1 MAGSTPKEF
10 SPPYKLKTMKTNLKP
25 AVLTTRTI
33 AQLSEGRGGGLLPI
47 LALIISLMSWP
58 VQAQTLDFANRVDVV
73 LSDGLNVTLYGE
85 AKSLDK
91 DFTGRYRY
99 LPAGLRLSQKE
110 DGTPMFLFSKFTTE
124 DAEDDVSGAL
134 MHFLMEWGL
143 TPEQE
148 EELQTKLAARVQGLS
163 ATDPRFAGVEDP
175 RVMGAVD
182 VRTAPENSFEV
193 ISAVLSN
200 GKETPTLVT
209 SGNAPI
215 IPGGKVA
222 VAAMVEKNAAQL
234 LAASFEESSSITDV
248 SLALRFEY
256 DLLMPAVDGK
266 ITVDWTRID
275 SVYQK
280 YTRTANR
287 SNKKKR
293 DRKVRITD
301 TERDSLFSQMQQEK
315 AVVVQLDNL
324 QPDSEVAKQMVTAFM
339 EYFLRSV
346 SEREFRPPGQ
356 DDEDADDKR
365 NDQRDYNYRYRGYTV
380 DRERLNVKKQRRKE
394 TYELSVRLPITRQFE
409 LVENL
414 AAWYDGVRDNEKCV
428 NTVNLNDPTFE
439 HREIQLILDLD
450 AEDMFGKELNF
461 VTVDVRKRRSAE
473 GANDFQTQ
481 VTFDKK
487 MFEDVGNRASI
498 TYSKAED
505 ENPDLFEYR
514 TLYSLRGGRTFIPDT
529 SWTQGSWQ
537 GLTLAPPVA
546 PTPLRLEA
554 DLDQMKDNGIRNVS
568 IQVRYYKF
576 GEPTETSFNLNVS
589 RKIGYLEDKIFMDR
603 NTQGYAYRYVFF
615 HEDHGPM
622 ATPWDAKI
630 NTGYLFAV
638 IPEELRDRKK
648 ETIEEMVELGKAVAG
663 KDKVEDVLDKFKD
676 LIIKD

>member
-1 MAGSTPKEF
+1 MAASTPNEF
-10 SPPYKLKTMKTNLKP
+10 FPPFNPKMMKINFKP
-25 AVLTTRTI
+25 TI
-33 AQLSEGRGGGLLPI
+33 L
-47 LALIISLMSWP
+47 LALIISLLSWSAN
-58 VQAQTLDFANRVDVV
+58 AQTLDFANRVDVV
-73 LSDGLNVTLYGE
+73 LSDGVNVTLYGH
-85 AKSLDK
+85 AKSLSK
-91 DFTGRYRY
+91 DFSGLYSY
-99 LPAGLRLSQKE
+99 LPVGLRLSAKE

-124 DAEDDVSGAL
+124 DASDDVSGAL

-148 EELQTKLAARVQGLS
+148 EELQSKLASRVQGLAS
-163 ATDPRFAGVEDP
+163 TDPRFAGVEDP

-182 VRTAPENSFEV
+182 VRTDPENSFEV

-209 SGNAPI
+209 SGRAPI

-222 VAAMVEKNAAQL
+222 VAAMMEKNAAQL
-234 LAASFEESSSITDV
+234 LAASFEKSSSITDV

-256 DLLMPAVDGK
+256 DLLMPAVDGR
-266 ITVDWTRID
+266 ITVDWTRVD
-275 SVYQK
+275 SVYQT
-280 YTRTANR
+280 YTREADR
-287 SNKKKR
+287 SNDKKR
-293 DRKVRITD
+293 DRKVSITD
-301 TERDSLFSQMQQEK
+301 TERDSLFSQMQEQK

-346 SEREFRPPGQ
+346 AQREFRPPGQ
-356 DDEDADDKR
+356 EEDIDDKR
-365 NDQRDYNYRYRGYTV
+365 NDQRDYDYKYRGYTV
-380 DRERLNVKKQRRKE
+380 NRERLNIKKQRRKE

-414 AAWYDGVRDNEKCV
+414 ASWYDGVRDNEKCV
-428 NTVNLNDPTFE
+428 NTVNLNDPFFQ

-487 MFEDVGNRASI
+487 MFEEVGNRTSI
-498 TYSKAED
+498 SYSKAED
-505 ENPDLFEYR
+505 EEPDLFEYR
-514 TLYSLRGGRTFIPDT
+514 TLFSLRGGRIFVPDT

-554 DLDQMKDNGIRNVS
+554 DLEELKDNGIRNVS
-568 IQVRYYKF
+568 IQLRYYKF
-576 GEPTETSFNLNVS
+576 GEPTETNFNLNVS
-589 RKIGYLEDKIFMDR
+589 QKIGYLEDKIFMDR

-615 HEDHGPM
+615 HEDHGPL

-630 NTGYLFAV
+630 NTGYLYAV

-648 ETIEEMVELGKAVAG
+648 ETIDEMVELGKAVAG
-663 KDKVEDVLDKFKD
+663 NDKAGNVLDKFKD

>member
-1 MAGSTPKEF
+1 MIINFKSTF
-10 SPPYKLKTMKTNLKP
+10 LL
-25 AVLTTRTI
+25 VLFI
-33 AQLSEGRGGGLLPI
+33 SFLSWY
-47 LALIISLMSWP
+47 AS
-58 VQAQTLDFANRVDVV
+58 AQTLDFANRVDVV
-73 LSDGLNVTLYGE
+73 LSDGLSVTLYGHTN
-85 AKSLDK
+85 SLSK
-91 DFTGRYRY
+91 DFTGRYSY
-99 LPAGLRLSQKE
+99 LPAGLRLSKKA

-148 EELQTKLAARVQGLS
+148 EELQTKLTSRIEGLS
-163 ATDPRFAGVEDP
+163 STDPRFAAVENP

-182 VRTAPENSFEV
+182 VRTDPDNSFEV

-209 SGNAPI
+209 SGRAPI

-222 VAAMVEKNAAQL
+222 VAAMMEKNAAQL

-256 DLLMPAVDGK
+256 DLLMPAVDGR
-266 ITVDWTRID
+266 ITVDWSSVD
-275 SVYQK
+275 SVYQT

-287 SNKKKR
+287 SNDKKR
-293 DRKVRITD
+293 DRKVSISD
-301 TERDSLFSQMQQEK
+301 TERDSLFSQMQEQK

-346 SEREFRPPGQ
+346 SEREFRPPGEE
-356 DDEDADDKR
+356 EDPDDKR
-365 NDQRDYNYRYRGYTV
+365 NDQRGYDYRYRGYTV
-380 DRERLNVKKQRRKE
+380 NRERLNIKKQRRKE

-414 AAWYDGVRDNEKCV
+414 ASWYDGVRDNEKCV

-461 VTVDVRKRRSAE
+461 VSVDIRKRRSAE
-473 GANDFQTQ
+473 GANDFQRQ
-481 VTFDKK
+481 VTFDKR
-487 MFEDVGNRASI
+487 MFEEEGNRTTI

-514 TLYSLRGGRTFIPDT
+514 TLYSLRGGRTFVPDT

-537 GLTLAPPVA
+537 GLTLAPPVT

-554 DLDQMKDNGIRNVS
+554 DLEAMKDNGIRNVS
-568 IQVRYYKF
+568 VQVRYYKF
-576 GEPTETSFNLNVS
+576 GVPTESNFNLNVS
-589 RKIGYLEDKIFMDR
+589 RQIGYLEDRIFMDR

-615 HEDHGPM
+615 HEDHGPL

-638 IPEELRDRKK
+638 IPEELRDRKQ
-648 ETIEEMVELGKAVAG
+648 ETIDEMVELGKAVAG
-663 KDKVEDVLDKFKD
+663 GEQAGDVLDKFKD

>member
-1 MAGSTPKEF
+1 
-10 SPPYKLKTMKTNLKP
+10 MKNNIKP
-25 AVLTTRTI
+25 T
-33 AQLSEGRGGGLLPI
+33 LL
-47 LALIISLMSWP
+47 LALIISFLSWSAN
-58 VQAQTLDFANRVDVV
+58 AQTLDFANRVDVV
-73 LSDGLNVTLYGE
+73 LSDGLNVTLYGHTN
-85 AKSLDK
+85 SLSK
-91 DFTGRYRY
+91 DFTGRYSY
-99 LPAGLRLSQKE
+99 LPAGLRLSKKE

-124 DAEDDVSGAL
+124 DAEDNVSGAL

-148 EELQTKLAARVQGLS
+148 EELQGKLASRIQGL
-163 ATDPRFAGVEDP
+163 AQTDSRFSSVEDP

-182 VRTAPENSFEV
+182 VRTDPENSFEV
-193 ISAVLSN
+193 ISAILSN

-209 SGNAPI
+209 SGRAPI

-234 LAASFEESSSITDV
+234 LAASFEKSSSITDV

-256 DLLMPAVDGK
+256 DLLMPAVDGS
-266 ITVDWTRID
+266 ITVDWTRVD
-275 SVYQK
+275 SVYQT
-280 YTRTANR
+280 YTRNASRN
-287 SNKKKR
+287 NGDKDDR
-293 DRKVRITD
+293 DVKVTD
-301 TERDSLFSQMQQEK
+301 TERDSLFSQMQQQK
-315 AVVVQLDNL
+315 AVVVKLDNI
-324 QPDSEVAKQMVTAFM
+324 QPESEVAKQMVTAFM

-346 SEREFRPPGQ
+346 SEREFRPPGEE
-356 DDEDADDKR
+356 EDADDKR
-365 NDQRDYNYRYRGYTV
+365 NDQRGYNNRYRGYTV
-380 DRERLNVKKQRRKE
+380 NRERLNVKKQRRNE

-414 AAWYDGVRDNEKCV
+414 ASWYDGVRDNDKCV

-439 HREIQLILDLD
+439 HREVQLILDLD

-461 VTVDVRKRRSAE
+461 VTVDIRKRREQE

-487 MFEDVGNRASI
+487 MFEEVGNRTSI

-514 TLYSLRGGRTFIPDT
+514 TLYSLRGGRTFVPDT

-554 DLDQMKDNGIRNVS
+554 DLEQMKDNGIRNVS

-576 GEPTETSFNLNVS
+576 GVPTESNFNLNVS
-589 RKIGYLEDKIFMDR
+589 RKIGYLEDNIFMDR

-615 HEDHGPM
+615 HQDHGPL

-638 IPEELRDRKK
+638 VPEELRDRRK
-648 ETIEEMVELGKAVAG
+648 ETIDEMVELGKAVVN